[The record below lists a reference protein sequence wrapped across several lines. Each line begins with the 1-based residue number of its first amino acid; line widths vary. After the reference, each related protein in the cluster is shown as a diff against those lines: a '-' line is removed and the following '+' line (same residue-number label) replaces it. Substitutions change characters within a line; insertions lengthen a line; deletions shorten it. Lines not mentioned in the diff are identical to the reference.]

1 MLYLRSFASSCA
13 KNEKQIS
20 GRKKEATST
29 QKHTPAPPAPD
40 TIPTTQNTPQ

>member
-29 QKHTPAPPAPD
+29 QKHTPSPY